1 MASNTIDPSIQN
13 IDIDPEGRFKYVLIK
28 LKDKSTKKFRYI
40 IRGYSWASFHAA
52 MIDQLANDLK
62 GTSLSCKCVGGG
74 RILHTPEEKKIFVYG
89 YSVCYGRADHNIT
102 VSMLKKKFSE
112 YTSITF
118 SNDGY

>member
-1 MASNTIDPSIQN
+1 MNNSNTLSSISPSSQG
-13 IDIDPEGRFKYVLIK
+13 GRFG
-28 LKDKSTKKFRYI
+28 FER
-40 IRGYSWASFHAA
+40 H
-52 MIDQLANDLK
+52 QLTNDLK